1 MNIDIGG
8 DETFNIKNKE
18 TISELKEWYITTDI
32 SNPLEVDW
40 IWSVVDK
47 LQLESIIATK
57 LINKNGIISIENG
70 NQSIAMQQRLEIGNL
85 LFQVS
90 INQLFYLKL
99 YYIFINILNIF
110 I

>member
-8 DETFNIKNKE
+8 DETFNLKSKE
-18 TISELKEWYITTDI
+18 TTISKMKEWYTATNI
-32 SNPLEVDW
+32 SNPLEIDW

-47 LQLESIIATK
+47 LKLEGVIATK

-70 NQSIAMQQRLEIGNL
+70 DQSIAMQQHLEIGSL

-99 YYIFINILNIF
+99 SLYFY
-110 I
+110 